1 MRNLK
6 ITSRQNLNQ
15 KTAITIRNML
25 TLPLPT
31 KIQWRCVKMK
41 NEIQLRKC
49 PKCGMLFSERGAVSR
64 VHNVTI
70 ICSDCG
76 TREALES
83 IGVDEKEQEKILDT
97 IHNTVYAN

>member
-1 MRNLK
+1 
-6 ITSRQNLNQ
+6 
-15 KTAITIRNML
+15 
-25 TLPLPT
+25 
-31 KIQWRCVKMK
+31 MK

-64 VHNVTI
+64 VDNVTI
-70 ICSDCG
+70 ICPDCG

-97 IHNTVYAN
+97 IHRTVHIN